1 MPPERHRWRI
11 FCCRLNLSKEFS
23 MSLNCPICRSQRII
37 AKDLAKKTCTFVGTV
52 GGAASGAAGAV
63 TGAEIGFAL
72 GAIAGPVGRGLGGF
86 AGALIG
92 SLVGGATGCLAGAR
106 VGAAIDERILDNLQC
121 LDCGYS
127 FSADCV
133 DPLPPITVSVS
144 TPTAMPEAPAAAS
157 PQAQV

>member
-1 MPPERHRWRI
+1 
-11 FCCRLNLSKEFS
+11 
-23 MSLNCPICRSQRII
+23 MSLNCPICRSQRVI
-37 AKDLAKKTCTFVGTV
+37 AKDLARKTCTFVGTV

-63 TGAEIGFAL
+63 TGAEIGVAL
-72 GAIAGPVGRGLGGF
+72 GALAGPIGRGVGGF

-92 SLVGGATGCLAGAR
+92 GLVGGATGCLAGSR
-106 VGAAIDERILDNLQC
+106 VGAAIDERVLDNLQC

-144 TPTAMPEAPAAAS
+144 TPAATPEAPTAAS
-157 PQAQV
+157 PQA

>member
-1 MPPERHRWRI
+1 
-11 FCCRLNLSKEFS
+11 
-23 MSLNCPICRSQRII
+23 MSLNCPICRSNRII

-72 GAIAGPVGRGLGGF
+72 GAFAGPIGRGVGGF

-92 SLVGGATGCLAGAR
+92 GLVGGATGGLAGSR
-106 VGAAIDERILDNLQC
+106 VGAAIDERVLDSLQC

-127 FSADCV
+127 FGADCV
-133 DPLPPITVSVS
+133 DPLPPITVQVN
-144 TPTAMPEAPAAAS
+144 TPAATPEAPATEA
-157 PQAQV
+157 PQAQS

>member
-1 MPPERHRWRI
+1 
-11 FCCRLNLSKEFS
+11 

-37 AKDLAKKTCTFVGTV
+37 AKDLAKRTCTFVGTV

-72 GAIAGPVGRGLGGF
+72 GAFAGPIGRGVGGF

-92 SLVGGATGCLAGAR
+92 GLVGGATGGLAGAR
-106 VGAAIDERILDNLQC
+106 VGAAIDDRLLDNLQC

-127 FSADCV
+127 FGADCA
-133 DPLPPITVSVS
+133 DSLPPFSVSVS
-144 TPTAMPEAPAAAS
+144 MPAATPEAPAAESVQAEA
-157 PQAQV
+157 QAQP